1 MKTFFRVLIVLLF
14 LIIIGWLAISELSK
28 PSKIDTRH
36 EVLLEQIEEMGKLEL
51 IKYKFSD
58 VIEHKAKAAYLP
70 DASVL
75 LIVKA
80 DAVGC
85 IDLSKIVKED
95 ITVVDDSVSIILP
108 KAELCYVKIDHNASK
123 VYDTKMAYFR
133 EAFLVDQAYKAA
145 EKEITRQVKRSDI
158 LQQAESNALTVFRPI
173 LEGLGFKR
181 INLSFH

>member
-133 EAFLVDQAYKAA
+133 EASLVDQAYKAA
-145 EKEITRQVKRSDI
+145 ENEITRQVKRSDI
-158 LQQAESNALTVFRPI
+158 LQQAEANAISVFRPI